1 MMKED
6 NYEDIINLPHH
17 TSKKHPR
24 MSLEARSAQFAPFAA
39 LTGYDEVLIETA
51 RLTNERIEI
60 DETIK
65 VIIDSKLQI
74 IKEHIKEMPLITFM
88 YFVPDLKKDGGKYVT
103 VTGNVKKIDEYR
115 NVFVLENKTEI
126 PINEII
132 DICGDIVN
140 NEFSEL
146 IQDIERMDEIQTEQ
160 IIRMVENYYNML
172 EYNKKCKDIILE
184 MNKYNCDLES
194 FISRIFYDKDIELNR
209 DKEFLI
215 EITKTNSGRRSLH
228 ALINYIEENALS
240 ILDFSEIILGG

>member
-17 TSKKHPR
+17 TSKKYPR

-51 RLTNERIEI
+51 RLTNERVEI

-74 IKEHIKEMPLITFM
+74 IKEHIMQKPLITFM

-115 NVFVLENKTEI
+115 NVLILENNTEI
-126 PINEII
+126 PISEII
-132 DICGDIVN
+132 DINGNIV
-140 NEFSEL
+140 
-146 IQDIERMDEIQTEQ
+146 
-160 IIRMVENYYNML
+160 
-172 EYNKKCKDIILE
+172 K
-184 MNKYNCDLES
+184 
-194 FISRIFYDKDIELNR
+194 
-209 DKEFLI
+209 
-215 EITKTNSGRRSLH
+215 
-228 ALINYIEENALS
+228 NYIFDL
-240 ILDFSEIILGG
+240 

>member
-17 TSKKHPR
+17 TSKKYPR

-51 RLTNERIEI
+51 RLTNERVEI

-74 IKEHIKEMPLITFM
+74 IKEHIMEKPLITFM

-115 NVFVLENKTEI
+115 NVLILENKTEI
-126 PINEII
+126 PISEII
-132 DICGDIVN
+132 DINENIV
-140 NEFSEL
+140 
-146 IQDIERMDEIQTEQ
+146 
-160 IIRMVENYYNML
+160 
-172 EYNKKCKDIILE
+172 K
-184 MNKYNCDLES
+184 
-194 FISRIFYDKDIELNR
+194 
-209 DKEFLI
+209 
-215 EITKTNSGRRSLH
+215 
-228 ALINYIEENALS
+228 NYIFDL
-240 ILDFSEIILGG
+240 